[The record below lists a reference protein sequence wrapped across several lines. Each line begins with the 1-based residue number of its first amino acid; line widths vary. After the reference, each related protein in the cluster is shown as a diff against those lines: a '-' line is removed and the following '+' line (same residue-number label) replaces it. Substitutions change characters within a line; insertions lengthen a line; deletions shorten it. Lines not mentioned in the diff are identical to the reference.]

1 MTPLEILA
9 LICAVI
15 GIVGSIVPGI
25 PGPPVSWLGLLL
37 CFFAGTRGECE
48 PVGSTFLL
56 VWLGITT
63 LVTICDYIIPGWF
76 AKYTGGHKEASWG
89 AVIGLFAGM
98 FLTPVGVLAGA
109 LIGAFVGEYVF
120 ARQNAVDSVK
130 AALGA
135 FLGFIFGTGIKL
147 IASGIMMFYIFKFIF

>member
-9 LICAVI
+9 LLCAAI
-15 GIVGSIVPGI
+15 GIVGSIVPGL
-25 PGPPVSWLGLLL
+25 PGPPISWLGLLL
-37 CFFAGTRGECE
+37 CYFAGTRGECDSM
-48 PVGSTFLL
+48 STGFLL

-63 LVTICDYIIPGWF
+63 LVTLLDYIVPGWF

-89 AVIGLFAGM
+89 AIIGLFAGM

-109 LIGAFVGEYVF
+109 LIGAFIGEYVF

-135 FLGFIFGTGIKL
+135 FLGFIFGTGVKL
-147 IASGIMMFYIFKFIF
+147 IASGVMMFYIFKFVF